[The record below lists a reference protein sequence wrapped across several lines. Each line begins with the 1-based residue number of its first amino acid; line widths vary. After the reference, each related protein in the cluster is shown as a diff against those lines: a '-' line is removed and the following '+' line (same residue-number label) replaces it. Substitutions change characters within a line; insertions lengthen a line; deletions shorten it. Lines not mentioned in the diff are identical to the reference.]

1 MANLKEIRS
10 RIKSVKNIQKVTK
23 AMKMV
28 AAAKLRKAQE
38 NMEKAR
44 PYESRLKQLTRGRI
58 MVEILKQN
66 QYVPMP
72 FEKQVLII
80 YAGLNGYLDEVPLD
94 KIAQFESELLEH
106 ITINNGS
113 IFDAIK
119 SSGKLEEKNEE
130 DLKNVLSTFVK
141 TFN

>member
-44 PYESRLKQLTRGRI
+44 PYENRLKQLI
-58 MVEILKQN
+58 
-66 QYVPMP
+66 
-72 FEKQVLII
+72 
-80 YAGLNGYLDEVPLD
+80 GYLAGDVD
-94 KIAQFESELLEH
+94 AQVIKLLQSKES
-106 ITINNGS
+106 I
-113 IFDAIK
+113 
-119 SSGKLEEKNEE
+119 
-130 DLKNVLSTFVK
+130 
-141 TFN
+141 

>member
-1 MANLKEIRS
+1 M
-10 RIKSVKNIQKVTK
+10 KSIAGMLRLDLAQFRELE
-23 AMKMV
+23 AF
-28 AAAKLRKAQE
+28 AKFGSDLDDATQ
-38 NMEKAR
+38 
-44 PYESRLKQLTRGRI
+44 KQLTRGRI

-94 KIAQFESELLEH
+94 KIVQFESELLEH

-130 DLKNVLSTFVK
+130 DLKNALSAFVK